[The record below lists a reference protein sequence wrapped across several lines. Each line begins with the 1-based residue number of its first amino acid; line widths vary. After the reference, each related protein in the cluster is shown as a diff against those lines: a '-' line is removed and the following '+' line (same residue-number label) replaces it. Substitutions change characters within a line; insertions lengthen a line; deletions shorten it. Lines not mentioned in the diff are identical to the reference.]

1 MFLKLR
7 KDKLGLN
14 ILCFV
19 LAWMVITFLYFP
31 NINLFKVIFIKDG
44 NISFSSIGR
53 LLSSKRAVL
62 SLFNS
67 FVLAST
73 AIITTNIIGIFTV
86 FVTEYF
92 DIKGSKILKLGYMT
106 PLIYS
111 GIVLVSG
118 YKFVYGSTGVI
129 TKIIHYYFPNMNIE
143 WFTGYVAVAF
153 VFTFAKT
160 SNHLIFLSD
169 SLKSI
174 DYQIIEAAQNMG
186 ASQWSIIKKVVLP
199 ILKPTIFALT
209 VLVFISGMGATSYS
223 MIVGGDTFQTIGPMV
238 LSFSGSPASRDLAA
252 LLALILGI
260 ATALLLSV
268 MTYYERKNN
277 YASVSKTHIKFV
289 KQKIKNKTVNI
300 IVHLLAYLLFIMYML
315 PITLVILLSFTD
327 ARTIGTG
334 EITLAS
340 FTLENYMK
348 VLSQFSAIRPFVNSA
363 IYSIVAA
370 LIVAL
375 IALIVA
381 RLVHKH
387 RNKFTSLLEY
397 SLLIPWILPKTLI
410 AIALIISF
418 DTPRFLIFN
427 RVLSGTIWIL
437 LLGYIIVKLPFT
449 IKMLKTAFY
458 TMDDSLE
465 EAAKSLGAGP
475 IYTFVKVVLPIVIA
489 PTLAVIALNF
499 NSLLIDYDLTV
510 FLYHPLKTPIGILI
524 QNSIDG
530 GEAATDTRAM
540 LLVYSVIIMIV
551 ATTTLYF
558 VYGRRRKKK
567 NKGR

>member
-1 MFLKLR
+1 MVLKFR
-7 KDKLGLN
+7 RDKLSLN
-14 ILCFV
+14 ILYFF
-19 LAWMVITFLYFP
+19 LAWMVITFLYLP
-31 NINLFKVIFIKDG
+31 NLNLFNVIFMRDG
-44 NISFSSIGR
+44 HLSLSAFGRLFSST
-53 LLSSKRAVL
+53 RAIQ
-62 SLFNS
+62 SLINS
-67 FVLAST
+67 FILAIT

-92 DIKGSKILKLGYMT
+92 DIKGARILKLGYMT
-106 PLIYS
+106 PLIYT

-118 YKFVYGSTGVI
+118 YKFVYGSTGII
-129 TKIIHYYFPNMNIE
+129 TKLLVNFFPNMNIE

-169 SLKSI
+169 SLSKM

-186 ASQWSIIKKVVLP
+186 ASQLYIIRKIVLP

-238 LSFSGSPASRDLAA
+238 LNFSSTASSRDLAA

-260 ATALLLSV
+260 ATAILLLI
-268 MTYYERKNN
+268 MTHYERKNN
-277 YASVSKTHIKFV
+277 YASVAKTHVEFV
-289 KQKIKNKTVNI
+289 KQKINNRALNI
-300 IVHLLAYLLFIMYML
+300 LVHIVAYILFIMYML
-315 PITLVILLSFTD
+315 PIIFVVILSFTD

-334 EITLAS
+334 EITWSS
-340 FTLENYMK
+340 FTLVNYIK
-348 VLSQFSAIRPFVNSA
+348 VLTSTSQLLPFINSA
-363 IYSIVAA
+363 LYSIAA
-370 LIVAL
+370 AIIVAT
-375 IALIVA
+375 IALIVS
-381 RLVHKH
+381 RLLHKYK
-387 RNKFTSLLEY
+387 NKFTGFLEY

-410 AIALIISF
+410 AIGLIITF
-418 DTPRFLIFN
+418 DRGRLLIFN
-427 RVLSGTIWIL
+427 GVLSGTIWIL
-437 LLGYIIVKLPFT
+437 LVGYIIVKMPFT
-449 IKMLKTAFY
+449 LKMLKTAFY

-530 GEAATDTRAM
+530 GEATSDTRAL

-551 ATTTLYF
+551 TTATLYF
-558 VYGRRRKKK
+558 VYGRNRKG
-567 NKGR
+567 NKRK

>member
-1 MFLKLR
+1 MLFKFR
-7 KDKLGLN
+7 KDKIGLN
-14 ILCFV
+14 VLYFI
-19 LAWMVITFLYFP
+19 LAWIIITFLYFP
-31 NINLFKVIFIKDG
+31 NINLFNIIFVKNG
-44 NISFSSIGR
+44 SFSFSAIGR
-53 LLSSKRAVL
+53 LISSKRAVQ
-62 SLFNS
+62 SLLNS
-67 FVLAST
+67 FVLACT
-73 AIITTNIIGIFTV
+73 AIVTTNLIGIFTV

-106 PLIYS
+106 PLVYS
-111 GIVLVSG
+111 GVVLVSG
-118 YKFVYGSTGVI
+118 YKFVYGSTGII
-129 TKIIHYYFPNMNIE
+129 TKLLYNFFPNMNLE
-143 WFTGYVAVAF
+143 WFNGYVAVAF

-238 LSFSGSPASRDLAA
+238 LSFSGSPASIDIAA
-252 LLALILGI
+252 LLALILGV
-260 ATALLLSV
+260 ATATLLLI

-277 YASVSKTHIKFV
+277 YASVAKTHVKFV
-289 KQKIKNKTVNI
+289 KQKIRNKTLNI
-300 IVHLLAYLLFIMYML
+300 VVHILAYLLFVMYML
-315 PITLVILLSFTD
+315 PMILIIILSFTNT
-327 ARTIGTG
+327 RTIGTG

-340 FTLENYMK
+340 FTLENYIK
-348 VLSQFSAIRPFVNSA
+348 VLSQSLSILPFINSA
-363 IYSIVAA
+363 IYSIAA
-370 LIVAL
+370 SLIVATL
-375 IALIVA
+375 ALIVA
-381 RLVHKH
+381 RLVHKY
-387 RNKFTSLLEY
+387 RNKLTSFIEY
-397 SLLIPWILPKTLI
+397 SLLIPWVLPKTLI
-410 AIALIISF
+410 AIGLIITF
-418 DTPRFLIFN
+418 DRARFLMFN
-427 RVLSGTIWIL
+427 KVLSGTVWIL
-437 LLGYIIVKLPFT
+437 LVGYIIVKIPFT
-449 IKMLKTAFY
+449 LKMLKTAFY

-530 GEAATDTRAM
+530 GEQATDTRAL

-551 ATTTLYF
+551 ATITLYF
-558 VYGRRRKKK
+558 VYGKNRKDDK
-567 NKGR
+567 